1 MSDIALTV
9 SILALVAVVGLF
21 IGNVKFRGI
30 GLGIGGV
37 LFGGIIVGHF
47 VSQAGMT
54 LSSDMLHV
62 IQEFGLILFVYTIG
76 IQVGPGFFAS
86 LRVSGLR
93 LNLFAVLIVIIGGT
107 MRNFDLSPLMRQWIG
122 FDKLANA
129 LQNAGES
136 QSFPPYN
143 IEKSDD
149 NHYRITLALAGFRQ
163 EDLEIQLEGTR
174 LSVKG
179 TPEQPKEEKKWL
191 HQGLMNQPFSLSFTL
206 AENMEVSGATF
217 VNGLLHID
225 LIRNEPEP
233 IAAQRIAISE
243 RPALNS

>member
-1 MSDIALTV
+1 MTNWPTHCKTPVKARASRRTTLRKATITTTAL
-9 SILALVAVVGLF
+9 
-21 IGNVKFRGI
+21 
-30 GLGIGGV
+30 
-37 LFGGIIVGHF
+37 
-47 VSQAGMT
+47 
-54 LSSDMLHV
+54 
-62 IQEFGLILFVYTIG
+62 
-76 IQVGPGFFAS
+76 P
-86 LRVSGLR
+86 
-93 LNLFAVLIVIIGGT
+93 
-107 MRNFDLSPLMRQWIG
+107 
-122 FDKLANA
+122 
-129 LQNAGES
+129 
-136 QSFPPYN
+136 
-143 IEKSDD
+143 
-149 NHYRITLALAGFRQ
+149 LALAGFRQ

>member
-1 MSDIALTV
+1 
-9 SILALVAVVGLF
+9 
-21 IGNVKFRGI
+21 
-30 GLGIGGV
+30 
-37 LFGGIIVGHF
+37 
-47 VSQAGMT
+47 
-54 LSSDMLHV
+54 
-62 IQEFGLILFVYTIG
+62 
-76 IQVGPGFFAS
+76 
-86 LRVSGLR
+86 
-93 LNLFAVLIVIIGGT
+93 
-107 MRNFDLSPLMRQWIG
+107 MRHFDLSPLMRQWIG

-191 HQGLMNQPFSLSFTL
+191 
-206 AENMEVSGATF
+206 EVSGATF